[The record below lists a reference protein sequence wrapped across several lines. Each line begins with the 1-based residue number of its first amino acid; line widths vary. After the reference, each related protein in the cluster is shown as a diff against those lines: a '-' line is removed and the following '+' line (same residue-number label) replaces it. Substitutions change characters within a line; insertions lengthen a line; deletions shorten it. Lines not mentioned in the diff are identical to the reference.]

1 MRHDDDS
8 PISARAGGAA
18 AESAGARGLLIAMGA
33 LLVLRLPLMWIRK
46 FDPDEFEHAHAAWS
60 FFRGLIP
67 YQDFFEHHTPWY
79 YVLLRP
85 FFRWFAVDT
94 SFTSATHFLLFG
106 RLVSLLL
113 TVASVALT
121 VRLGRLVVDRRT
133 GLLSGLLLL
142 SQPVFLQK
150 SLEMRPDML
159 GVPFLLGSLCLL
171 VAGVT
176 EREQGR
182 ARWGRFVAGGLSLGG
197 AVMCTQK
204 MLFVFPGLFGALGLW
219 VLMGGRGV
227 VGRGVAVAVALA
239 GVAMPCLVT
248 WAAFAHAG
256 AGGAF
261 ITNNFLLNAGW
272 RHTTTGQFL
281 KLLESS
287 GPVLALA
294 AWAALI
300 LLRRF
305 VRQGWRQLQRGGDP
319 STSHDHALLVLAC
332 TMFGLF
338 LGVLVIPVAQ
348 RQYYLMPLPLFCFFG
363 ARAVLCLV
371 DGARKKKRAVA
382 IAAVALAI
390 LPLVAL
396 GQDYADRNDEQL
408 ARLQHVFETTKPTDL
423 VMDGW
428 EGTGVFRPH
437 AFYYYFIHEELLPM
451 LSQARLSAY
460 LTQLETGA
468 VRPRLINVDENLT
481 ALGPRFLAFV
491 KSHYTTAD
499 GSLYYRTD

>member
-1 MRHDDDS
+1 M
-8 PISARAGGAA
+8 
-18 AESAGARGLLIAMGA
+18 LVAMGA
-33 LLVLRLPLMWIRK
+33 LLALRLPLMWTRK

-85 FFRWFAVDT
+85 FFRWFSVDT
-94 SFTSATHFLLFG
+94 SFPSATHFLLFG

-121 VRLGRLVVDRRT
+121 IRLGRLVMDRRT

-159 GVPFLLGSLCLL
+159 GLPFLLGSLCLL
-171 VAGVT
+171 VAAVRA
-176 EREQGR
+176 REQGQGG
-182 ARWGRFVAGGLSLGG
+182 WGLFIAGGVSLGG

-219 VLMGGRGV
+219 MVLGGRGV
-227 VGRGVAVAVALA
+227 LARIAAVALALA
-239 GVAMPCLVT
+239 GVAIPCLAT
-248 WAAFAHAG
+248 WVAFTQRG

-272 RHTTTGQFL
+272 HHTVTGQFL

-294 AWAALI
+294 AWATMAF
-300 LLRRF
+300 LRRF
-305 VRQGWRQLQRGGDP
+305 SRQILRRTP
-319 STSHDHALLVLAC
+319 PPASDHGQAMLAC
-332 TMFGLF
+332 TMIGLF

-363 ARAVLCLV
+363 ARGALCLL

-382 IAAVALAI
+382 IAAVALAV

-396 GQDYADRNDEQL
+396 GKDYADGNDAQL
-408 ARLQHVFETTKPTDL
+408 ARLRHVFETTQPTDL

-451 LSQARLSAY
+451 LSQRRLDAY
-460 LTQLETGA
+460 LTQLESGA
-468 VRPRLINVDENLT
+468 VRPKLIALDENLT

-491 KSHYTTAD
+491 KRHYTTTD
-499 GSLYYRTD
+499 GLLYYRAE